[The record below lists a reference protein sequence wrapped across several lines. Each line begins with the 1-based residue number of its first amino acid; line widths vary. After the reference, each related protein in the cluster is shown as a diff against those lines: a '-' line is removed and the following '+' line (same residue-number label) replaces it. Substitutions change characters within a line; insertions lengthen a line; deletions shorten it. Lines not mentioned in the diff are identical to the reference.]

1 VSRALLLSY
10 GAAASTYDPAAA
22 SLVGK
27 LTAWWEMTEGSGA
40 TRNDS
45 IGTTH
50 LLDPTAG
57 VGTSTGPRGDTAASF
72 PGTAGLESSGD
83 AANVSVAAG
92 GGDHCLFGWA
102 YFNATTGTNQFFA
115 AKWNASTSAGME
127 YACQLN
133 GSSTI
138 VAQNGGS
145 AYRNATTA
153 APSAAAWHFYVM
165 WRDSADGLVR
175 LQIDNGSISVASA
188 SSNPSDTTNKISFG
202 QTIAN
207 TLRLTGRLQRWGF
220 TNTAILTADEKT
232 YLYNSGNQRTWAEIV
247 AASVP

>member
-1 VSRALLLSY
+1 VLILNPYRYASSY
-10 GAAASTYDPAAA
+10 NPHAA

-27 LTAWWEMTEGSGA
+27 LTAWWEMTEASGT

-50 LLDPTAG
+50 LLDPTAS
-57 VGTSTGPRGDTAASF
+57 VGTSTGPRGDTAAAF

-92 GGDHCLFGWA
+92 GGNHCLFGWA
-102 YFNATTGTNQFFA
+102 YFDATTGTNQFFA
-115 AKWNASTSAGME
+115 AKWNATTSAGME

-138 VAQNGGS
+138 VGQNGGS
-145 AYRNATTA
+145 AYRNATVA
-153 APSAAAWHFYVM
+153 APSAAAWHFYVV

-175 LQIDNGSISVASA
+175 LQIDNGAVNVSAS

-232 YLYNSGNQRTWAEIV
+232 YLYNSGAGRTWAEIV